1 MRALNGSLECQSLDE
16 WVRTLR
22 LSAMPV
28 ETPVNVN
35 HVLILSNLLPGY
47 HGVRLPLAK
56 LFSVQMGGSSWV
68 RVWATK

>member
-1 MRALNGSLECQSLDE
+1 
-16 WVRTLR
+16 VRTLR
-22 LSAMPV
+22 ISAMPV

-56 LFSVQMGGSSWV
+56 LFSEQMGGSSWV
-68 RVWATK
+68 RVWATKL